1 MPYTVNKLSLVN
13 ILAVGFFWHFLSF
26 SFLVCSFFLLGNT
39 LNSNRVNLIAWTTF
53 NFSII
58 PSFKIQDLE
67 HYSLF
72 QNSRF
77 RNRNHRLIPQPPFQN
92 FQNDH
97 LMWYLS
103 IETPLRQNSIRLL
116 YLTCPEL
123 FSKSCYLW
131 LILEDLPTSAPR
143 KKNRAGVFFDKIV
156 GLNH

>member
-1 MPYTVNKLSLVN
+1 M
-13 ILAVGFFWHFLSF
+13 
-26 SFLVCSFFLLGNT
+26 
-39 LNSNRVNLIAWTTF
+39 NLIAWTTF

-156 GLNH
+156 GLNHQNLLTWKPTIIVFLGITEIIISWIFENSYYLELLQNYW

>member
-1 MPYTVNKLSLVN
+1 M
-13 ILAVGFFWHFLSF
+13 
-26 SFLVCSFFLLGNT
+26 
-39 LNSNRVNLIAWTTF
+39 NLIAWTTF

-156 GLNH
+156 GLNHQNLLTWKPTIIVFLGITEIIISWIFENSYYLEFLQNYW